1 MDPEIVIQKIGSGGI
16 RETAR
21 KLRLPVMTV
30 QNWKNRSKIPEWR
43 HEHIRKVAASMGLNI
58 DEKAVAGT

>member
-1 MDPEIVIQKIGSGGI
+1 MDPQTVISKIGNGVI

-30 QNWKNRSKIPEWR
+30 HSWKTSGRVPHWR
-43 HEHIRKVAASMGLNI
+43 EEHIRKVAEELGVSLQ
-58 DEKAVAGT
+58 